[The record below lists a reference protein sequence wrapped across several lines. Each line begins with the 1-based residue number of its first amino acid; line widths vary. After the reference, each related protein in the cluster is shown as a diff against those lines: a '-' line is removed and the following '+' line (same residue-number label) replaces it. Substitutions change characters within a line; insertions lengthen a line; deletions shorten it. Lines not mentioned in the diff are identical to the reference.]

1 MNVCVNG
8 KSLSNKESLKSRKTI
23 KSIAVSPA
31 SYKCKE
37 TECTVTVSS
46 ISTVDKFIESIHT
59 GKYEKVITVYFVMN
73 NPGYD
78 LIKHLIFSL
87 SHICLPEV
95 RSFVFKGI
103 NSLSDDFIRVLF
115 FYNNFP
121 KLTYLF
127 YSSNFIIF
135 FVES

>member
-8 KSLSNKESLKSRKTI
+8 KSLSNKESLRSRKTI
-23 KSIAVSPA
+23 KSIAVSQA
-31 SYKCKE
+31 SARCIKK
-37 TECTVTVSS
+37 ECTVTISS
-46 ISTVDKFIESIHT
+46 ISTVDKFIELIHK
-59 GKYEKVITVYFVMN
+59 GKYENVFTVYFVMN
-73 NPGYD
+73 NPGYE

-95 RSFVFKGI
+95 EFFAFKGI

-115 FYNNFP
+115 LYNNFP

-127 YSSNFIIF
+127 YSSNFIVF
-135 FVES
+135 FV